1 MGLESMKR
9 EQHPHNLYFRSGRNA
24 DLPVIKHLLHL
35 AGMDG
40 EIDPHRCLIAES
52 PSGILGFARVEAIRQ
67 KVFIRPIVVHPSA
80 QQQGVGRGLIQRL
93 FTQCPELRVVSRGEA
108 QEFYRRMGFAQFP
121 WSEVPEEI
129 RCECELCPQASSCQ
143 PTPMVGYRQR
153 EGKGE
158 NFFAP
163 ADPKHEEG

>member
-9 EQHPHNLYFRSGRNA
+9 EQHPHNLYFRSGRTA
-24 DLPVIKHLLHL
+24 DLAVIENLLHL

-40 EIDPHRCLIAES
+40 EIDPRHCLIAES
-52 PSGILGFARVEAIRQ
+52 QSGILGFARVETIRQ
-67 KVFIRPIVVHPSA
+67 KAFIRPIVVHPSA
-80 QQQGVGRGLIQRL
+80 QQQGIGRGLIQRL
-93 FTQCPELRVVSRGEA
+93 LAQYSELRVVSRGDA

-143 PTPMVGYRQR
+143 PIPMVGYRQGESQHIPIDQE
-153 EGKGE
+153 EGK
-158 NFFAP
+158 
-163 ADPKHEEG
+163 KI